1 MNVNLLN
8 SRITTDKDE
17 MYKDF
22 KIMPLEFLM
31 GGEEYTMQGDIW
43 LMGILFFQ
51 LLTFNYPFAGNNIKA
66 LIRII

>member
-8 SRITTDKDE
+8 SRNTADKDK

-22 KIMPLEFLM
+22 KIMPLEFLEY
-31 GGEEYTMQGDIW
+31 EEYTIQGDIW